1 MIGIMDTFLKKIV
14 PVLFVE
20 CVFFQNIESRV
31 LGRYFKID
39 FKSGW
44 DTIWL

>member
-31 LGRYFKID
+31 KYRI
-39 FKSGW
+39 KSFGEV
-44 DTIWL
+44 L